1 MRIHLKAVDSL
12 TLIFTG
18 LLSALTLLFLNSI
31 PRAGWLLS
39 RYGMVL
45 VVVTGLAIYA
55 TQPRAGKAL
64 LTFRDFFPVLVILIL
79 FDSLGDLLPWV
90 RPRVFDE
97 GLIGIDHA
105 LFGVHPTV
113 WMERFIHPLL
123 TAVLQFAYISY
134 YPMAVVLGVTLAV
147 RQKGKEFDE
156 DVFGIALCFYL
167 SYIGYLAVPAIG
179 PRFTLA
185 DIQNRS
191 LDAGP
196 FILAIQET
204 LNTLEN
210 TKMDA
215 FPSGHTAVALMTDR
229 TYQVS
234 TPSFRNVPFGH
245 PPRLQR
251 AFRFCQRQR
260 QPPQARQPQGSPR
273 RNHRTPR
280 HRLQANRDY
289 GSRWLNRESCAYV
302 TCPDFLPHGQSSE
315 R

>member
-1 MRIHLKAVDSL
+1 MRINLKAVDGL

-18 LLSALTLLFLNSI
+18 LLSALTLLYLNSI
-31 PRAGWLLS
+31 PQVGWLLA
-39 RYGMVL
+39 RYGTVL
-45 VVVTGLAIYA
+45 VVVAGLAAYA
-55 TQPRAGKAL
+55 VRPRAGKAL
-64 LTFRDFFPVLVILIL
+64 LTFRDFLPVLVIPLL
-79 FDSLGDLLPWV
+79 FDSLGDLLPSV
-90 RPRVFDE
+90 RPRMFDE
-97 GLIGIDHA
+97 ALISIDHA

-147 RQKGKEFDE
+147 RKKRKEFDE
-156 DVFGIALCFYL
+156 AVFGIALCFYL

-215 FPSGHTAVALMTDR
+215 FPSGHTAVALMTLYYAWKTKER
-229 TYQVS
+229 VLAGVLLPMVSALIVS
-234 TPSFRNVPFGH
+234 TVYLRYHYVIDVLAGIALAGLTAWAAPKAM
-245 PPRLQR
+245 RLLSR
-251 AFRFCQRQR
+251 A
-260 QPPQARQPQGSPR
+260 ARQV
-273 RNHRTPR
+273 
-280 HRLQANRDY
+280 RDQQHH
-289 GSRWLNRESCAYV
+289 A
-302 TCPDFLPHGQSSE
+302 P
-315 R
+315 

>member
-123 TAVLQFAYISY
+123 TAVLQVAYSSY
-134 YPMAVVLGVTLAV
+134 YPRAVVLGVTLAV
-147 RQKGKEFDE
+147 RKKGKEFD
-156 DVFGIALCFYL
+156 
-167 SYIGYLAVPAIG
+167 
-179 PRFTLA
+179 
-185 DIQNRS
+185 
-191 LDAGP
+191 
-196 FILAIQET
+196 
-204 LNTLEN
+204 
-210 TKMDA
+210 
-215 FPSGHTAVALMTDR
+215 TAVALMTLYYAWK
-229 TYQVS
+229 TKEKVLAGVLLPVVSALIVS
-234 TPSFRNVPFGH
+234 TVYLRYHYVIDVLAGIALAGLTAWAAPGTM
-245 PPRLQR
+245 RLLSR
-251 AFRFCQRQR
+251 AAGQV
-260 QPPQARQPQGSPR
+260 
-273 RNHRTPR
+273 
-280 HRLQANRDY
+280 RDHQHH
-289 GSRWLNRESCAYV
+289 A
-302 TCPDFLPHGQSSE
+302 P
-315 R
+315 

>member
-147 RQKGKEFDE
+147 RKKGKEFDE
-156 DVFGIALCFYL
+156 AVFGIALCFYL

-215 FPSGHTAVALMTDR
+215 FPSGHTAVALMTLYYAWK
-229 TYQVS
+229 TKEKVLAGVLLPVVSALIVS
-234 TPSFRNVPFGH
+234 TVYLRYHYVIDVLAGIALAGLTAWAAPGTM
-245 PPRLQR
+245 RLLSR
-251 AFRFCQRQR
+251 AAGQV
-260 QPPQARQPQGSPR
+260 
-273 RNHRTPR
+273 
-280 HRLQANRDY
+280 RDHQHH
-289 GSRWLNRESCAYV
+289 A
-302 TCPDFLPHGQSSE
+302 P
-315 R
+315 